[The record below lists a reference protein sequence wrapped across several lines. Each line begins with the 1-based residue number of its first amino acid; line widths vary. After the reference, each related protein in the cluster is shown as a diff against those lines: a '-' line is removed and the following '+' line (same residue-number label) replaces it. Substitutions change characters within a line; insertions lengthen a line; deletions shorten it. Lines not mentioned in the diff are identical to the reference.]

1 MGLSRNKVAV
11 PEGAAGSP
19 PFYGVSGHVGACRV
33 PPARGMVP
41 CLSGGCWCGRDRWFS
56 GWCFRSGEW
65 CGYAFGL
72 PDRHRILL
80 RVWRGPAHRRGL
92 AGFVSVGCVRWRAW
106 WFENWIVDASNRKTC
121 LFSVA
126 LSRFRQTPFVWGLVR
141 DRSFCDHLQCDE
153 NLSSGDLAGRIRWP
167 CAFCLVCGVAGE
179 GVGWMPWQT
188 VPMKDV

>member
-19 PFYGVSGHVGACRV
+19 PFYGVFRARWCLSCASGAWNGSMLV
-33 PPARGMVP
+33 RGMLVWKRSLVFRLVFP
-41 CLSGGCWCGRDRWFS
+41 VGGVVRVRFWAPG
-56 GWCFRSGEW
+56 
-65 CGYAFGL
+65 
-72 PDRHRILL
+72 PPPHPL